1 MDTHF
6 TNTSSLTAHGLPAT
20 LRSQA
25 PDPADPYGAS
35 VEIHTAEAEFQDARA
50 RGDEA
55 EIQATAQVVLCVA
68 IAFGWPAAASAL
80 FTRTRSYGWAMVA
93 VYASDGTVLR
103 EWEDEPD
110 EMSDESENER
120 VALFWASASDAA
132 CTWMPTGPALIP
144 HGVCQQHFTLSVST
158 HGC

>member
-1 MDTHF
+1 MDTHV
-6 TNTSSLTAHGLPAT
+6 TNTSSPTTHGLPAT
-20 LRSQA
+20 LRNQI

-35 VEIHTAEAEFQDARA
+35 VEIHTAEAAFQDARA

-55 EIQATAQVVLCVA
+55 EIQAAAQVVLCVS
-68 IAFGWPAAASAL
+68 IAFGWPTAASAL

-93 VYASDGTVLR
+93 VYAGNETVLR
-103 EWEDEPD
+103 EWAEEPD

-132 CTWMPTGPALIP
+132 FTWVPAGHPQRPDGASTLVIP
-144 HGVCQQHFTLSVST
+144 GAA
-158 HGC
+158 

>member
-6 TNTSSLTAHGLPAT
+6 THTSSPTTHGLPAT
-20 LRSQA
+20 LRSQV
-25 PDPADPYGAS
+25 PDPTDPYGAS
-35 VEIHTAEAEFQDARA
+35 VEIHTAEAAFRDARA

-55 EIQATAQVVLCVA
+55 EIQAAAQVVLCVA

-93 VYASDGTVLR
+93 VYASEGTALR
-103 EWEDEPD
+103 EWEEEPD
-110 EMSDESENER
+110 EMSNESMNER

-132 CTWMPTGPALIP
+132 SAWMPTGRVPMP
-144 HGVCQQHFTLSVST
+144 HQVDRESFTLSLP
-158 HGC
+158 